1 MREPVRPRSTFRAAM
16 TLARG
21 WLTLA
26 ALSLLLPERDRL
38 GIWLPL
44 HLALAGAVSTAISG
58 AMQNFVLALTA
69 SPAPPAWLVAAQ
81 LGLVTVGAA
90 VIALGRVLGAAP
102 AMAVGGSL
110 FVLGI
115 ALLGGVVV
123 RARRRSLHGRHAL
136 PVAMYLAAV
145 VSMAAGGTFGALIGS
160 GAVGGEA
167 WLRLREAHM
176 SVNLLGWVS
185 LTIAGTLITFLPTVL
200 RIRMPAWRGWT
211 TGAALVLGAWGT
223 TAGLA
228 LGLEPVAAAGGLAF
242 LGGAF
247 GLAVMIARVLRVP
260 RIWPVPV
267 AARHL
272 LAAAAWFE
280 VGAACLAVALVRG
293 AFLAFREPYLVI
305 FVLGWT
311 LQTLLGAWLFLLP
324 MNRPGH
330 PDERRRQLAV
340 AEVGGPLQ
348 LAAYN
353 LGVGLL
359 ALAGAGWVPRSAGA
373 AGAGL
378 ALAAGGVALVKAW
391 AFGPLARLPVLAP
404 RHLRIWGAEVGV
416 WQDGARGRTPGG

>member
-1 MREPVRPRSTFRAAM
+1 MQEPVRPRTTFRVAM
-16 TLARG
+16 ALARG

-81 LGLVTVGAA
+81 LGSVTAGAA
-90 VIALGRVLGAAP
+90 VIALGRVVGAAP
-102 AMAVGGSL
+102 AMVVGGSL

-115 ALLGGVVV
+115 ALLGVIVL

-145 VSMAAGGTFGALIGS
+145 VSMLAGGAFGALIGS
-160 GAVGGEA
+160 GAVAGEA

-200 RIRMPAWRGWT
+200 RVRMPAWRGWAT
-211 TGAALVLGAWGT
+211 AAALVLGAWGI
-223 TAGLA
+223 AGGLA
-228 LGLEPVAAAGGLAF
+228 LGLEPVAAAGGLAYAAGALG
-242 LGGAF
+242 LGG
-247 GLAVMIARVLRVP
+247 MILRVLRVP
-260 RIWPVPV
+260 RAWPVPV
-267 AARHL
+267 AAGHL

-280 VGAACLAVALVRG
+280 VGVVALAVALARG
-293 AFLAFREPYLVI
+293 GFLAFREPYLAV
-305 FVLGWT
+305 FVLGWA

-340 AEVGGPLQ
+340 AELGGPLQ

-353 LGVGLL
+353 LGVALL
-359 ALAGAGWVPRSAGA
+359 ALAGAGWAPRSAGA
-373 AGAGL
+373 VGAGL
-378 ALAAGGVALVKAW
+378 ALASGGVALAKAW
-391 AFGPLARLPVLAP
+391 AFATIARLPVLAP
-404 RHLRIWGAEVGV
+404 RHLRVWGADVGV
-416 WQDGARGRTPGG
+416 WQDGGRG